1 MEKQFDE
8 QNRSEKEAFFMLPIL
23 NELKRLGGQ
32 STTKELKRSLIANC
46 EYLPEDVFT
55 STKVSRNGNTYHA
68 NNYPFNF
75 AVTNLVMA
83 DYIQRPHPGSLVL
96 TEKGRE
102 FDGNDKELTDNVY
115 KISLP
120 LWAERSKRNKTRK
133 QKRDTE
139 VTVHSSGEV
148 EEDGSEEWRIKLLS
162 ALEHLT
168 PGKFEMFC
176 RALVRKMNV
185 DIDETLGVKQ
195 SGDCGID
202 GYGYMTTDDFRT
214 TRVAIQAKKWASD
227 HLVSSPEIDKFRGA
241 MDKYRA
247 EYGIFIT
254 TSSYTRD
261 AIHAS
266 RVGTRVI
273 TLIDGDHLTD
283 LVAKYQLY
291 VKPVTTYELGDFFKE
306 D

>member
-1 MEKQFDE
+1 M
-8 QNRSEKEAFFMLPIL
+8 NRSEKEAFFMLPIL
-23 NELKRLGGQ
+23 SELKRLGGQ
-32 STTKELKRSLIANC
+32 SSTKELKKSLVANC
-46 EYLPEDVFT
+46 EFLPEDVFT
-55 STKVSRNGNTYHA
+55 KTKVSRNGNSYHI

-83 DYIQRPHPGSLVL
+83 NYIERPHPGNLFL
-96 TEKGRE
+96 TEKGRQ
-102 FDGNDKELTDNVY
+102 FNGNSHELSKSVY

-120 LWAERSKRNKTRK
+120 MWEERTKRNKVHK
-133 QKRDTE
+133 QHENDE
-139 VTVHSSGEV
+139 IDEASEAVG
-148 EEDGSEEWRIKLLS
+148 DGSDEWKTKLLS
-162 ALEHLT
+162 ALEQLT
-168 PGKFEMFC
+168 PGKFELFC

-185 DIDETLGVKQ
+185 DIDESLGVKQ
-195 SGDCGID
+195 SGDGGID

-214 TRVAIQAKKWASD
+214 TRVAIQAKKWNQD

-261 AIHAS
+261 ATKAS
-266 RVGTRVI
+266 RTGTRVI
-273 TLIDGDHLTD
+273 TLIDGDRLTD

-291 VKPVTTYELGDFFKE
+291 VKPVTTYELGNFFNE
-306 D
+306 DQ